1 MKSKKLFLSITINI
15 VLIIAL
21 SISLYCTIKQRNVI
35 RTAIEIIEEMT
46 KKTKED
52 FANDFQYFEMQKSFI
67 EEKIDSF
74 YLKKNENID
83 NVKKYYETTIGY
95 HSEDKLVF
103 NTLKRMSPQALPY
116 ELFSKLLEYQFIAE
130 RTKEGYTSFFWL
142 DGVGVNIISKQDTIN
157 LGEKYISEFVL
168 SGDIF
173 NKKQNPIIVMDGDTL
188 MVYDNFFYGSYQFI
202 ENTEKRGIIK
212 HQGYMT
218 FFHPSMGITKLPID
232 FEYYVK

>member
-1 MKSKKLFLSITINI
+1 MKFKKLFLSVIINI

-21 SISLYCTIKQRNVI
+21 SISLYCIIKQRQVI
-35 RTAIEIIEEMT
+35 RTTIEIIEEMT
-46 KKTKED
+46 KETKED

-67 EEKIDSF
+67 EEDIDSF

-83 NVKKYYETTIGY
+83 NVKKYYEATIGF
-95 HSEDKLVF
+95 HTENKLVF
-103 NTLKRMSPQALPY
+103 NTIKRMSPQSMHY
-116 ELFSKLLEYQFIAE
+116 ELFSKLIEYQFIT
-130 RTKEGYTSFFWL
+130 RITKKGYTSFFWL
-142 DGVGVNIISKQDTIN
+142 DGVGINIISKQDTIN
-157 LGEKYISEFVL
+157 LGEKYVSEFIL

-188 MVYDNFFYGSYQFI
+188 MVYDNFFYGSYQFM
-202 ENTEKRGIIK
+202 ENTEKRGTIK

-218 FFHPSMGITKLPID
+218 FFHPSMGTTKLPID